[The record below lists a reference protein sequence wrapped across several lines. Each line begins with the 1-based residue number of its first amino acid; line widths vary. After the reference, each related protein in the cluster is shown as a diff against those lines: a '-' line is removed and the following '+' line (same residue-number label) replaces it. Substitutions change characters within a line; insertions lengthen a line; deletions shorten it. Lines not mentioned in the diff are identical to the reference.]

1 MVEGVITML
10 LATMAEA
17 VFASSLQP
25 SESPTAAEVRAAI
38 RTSLRRHHGSRGCA
52 AFCAAEYGDH
62 PRHRPQRVLARR
74 VMPSGATVR
83 VYVVDDHEPFRR
95 TAAAVVEATDG
106 FAVVGLAESFEA
118 AEGGLDDV
126 DLVLMDINL
135 PGLSGIE
142 AAQRLSRRGAPVVIL
157 LSTYDESTFDWTH
170 SGAVDYIAKSSFSPE
185 RLLRSWQRTL
195 R

>member
-1 MVEGVITML
+1 
-10 LATMAEA
+10 
-17 VFASSLQP
+17 
-25 SESPTAAEVRAAI
+25 
-38 RTSLRRHHGSRGCA
+38 
-52 AFCAAEYGDH
+52 
-62 PRHRPQRVLARR
+62 
-74 VMPSGATVR
+74 MPSGATVR

-118 AEGGLDDV
+118 AEGELDDDV